1 MTKKTLKNLK
11 YTIAVI
17 GLGLIILKTSTL
29 VAIGIFLLMW
39 SNNIDYVKRE

>member
-1 MTKKTLKNLK
+1 MTKKTRTSLK

-17 GLGLIILKTSTL
+17 GLGLIIWKTSIL
-29 VAIGIFLLMW
+29 VATGIYLLMW